1 VQLISWIRT
10 KVLLSLIESKMR
22 HILKCQKCGGYSLKD
37 KCKCGCKSIMVKPPK
52 YSPEDKYASYRR
64 QAKEE
69 QWKKA
74 DLI

>member
-1 VQLISWIRT
+1 
-10 KVLLSLIESKMR
+10 
-22 HILKCQKCGGYSLKD
+22 
-37 KCKCGCKSIMVKPPK
+37 MVKPPK